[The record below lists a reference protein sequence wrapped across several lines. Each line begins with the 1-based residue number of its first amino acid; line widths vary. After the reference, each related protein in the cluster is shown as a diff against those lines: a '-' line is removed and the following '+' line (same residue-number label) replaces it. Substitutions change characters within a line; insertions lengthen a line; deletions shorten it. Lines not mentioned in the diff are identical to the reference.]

1 MLWFLEIIY
10 LTPFHKLVIYKI
22 SEQPLKWV
30 FMGSVNS
37 FVSQV
42 HNLNNR
48 LKMSNEETK
57 IALFILQHR
66 TDPIGSPPL
75 RYCMDLHNDTAAREP
90 KIKDRI
96 SELLKYRGEEELLGE
111 FRRWT
116 PPRFPITGHDLFS
129 RNVPKGPVFSKTLND
144 LRQMWKESDYQMSK
158 EELVDRIEEVVKR
171 HVWAKR
177 SWRTG

>member
-1 MLWFLEIIY
+1 MG
-10 LTPFHKLVIYKI
+10 FHGVSQL
-22 SEQPLKWV
+22 
-30 FMGSVNS
+30 

-66 TDPIGSPPL
+66 ADPIGSPPL
-75 RYCMDLHNDTAAREP
+75 RYCMDLHNDTAAKEP

-96 SELLKYRGEEELLGE
+96 SELLKYRGEEKLLGE
-111 FRRWT
+111 FQCWT

-171 HVWAKR
+171 HV
-177 SWRTG
+177 

>member
-1 MLWFLEIIY
+1 MG
-10 LTPFHKLVIYKI
+10 FHGVSQL
-22 SEQPLKWV
+22 
-30 FMGSVNS
+30 

-111 FRRWT
+111 FQRWT

-171 HVWAKR
+171 HV
-177 SWRTG
+177 